1 VTGSVTEPGDPRF
14 TVHRVAFTA
23 AALAAV
29 GTLAGSVG
37 DLWWVFGLASALRIQ
52 YLLVFTIL
60 VGVFVLLRAWALA
73 ALCITGLLINLV
85 VIAPLYL
92 SADDESDPG
101 SDSLEVM
108 FLNVGVTGADPDELI
123 ETLRAG
129 EHDLV
134 FLAAATD
141 AWTNLLS
148 AAPIPYTVV
157 QARPRGVPLEIIA
170 LARQDVQ
177 AHTAI
182 HSFGMSGRDLAVEAV
197 IELDGALVRVMA
209 THPVSPITA
218 ERARRNTVHIE
229 GLASWAASQDD
240 PVLIVG
246 DLNNTPWS
254 PGFRM
259 LEEDGNLVN
268 SQRGFG
274 VQASWP
280 SWVGLLGIP
289 IDHALHSQE
298 LTTIQRTLGSGYGSA
313 HRSLAVTVALSDD
326 D

>member
-1 VTGSVTEPGDPRF
+1 
-14 TVHRVAFTA
+14 
-23 AALAAV
+23 
-29 GTLAGSVG
+29 
-37 DLWWVFGLASALRIQ
+37 
-52 YLLVFTIL
+52 
-60 VGVFVLLRAWALA
+60 
-73 ALCITGLLINLV
+73 LLINLV

-92 SADDESDPG
+92 SEVDEPESG
-101 SDSLEVM
+101 SDLLQVM
-108 FLNVGVTGADPDELI
+108 FLNVGVTGADPDQLI
-123 ETLRAG
+123 EALRAG

-141 AWTNLLS
+141 AWTTLLS

-170 LARQDVQ
+170 LARHDVQ
-177 AHTAI
+177 AHAAI

-197 IELDGALVRVMA
+197 VGLDGASVRVMSM
-209 THPVSPITA
+209 HPVSPITPG
-218 ERARRNTVHIE
+218 RAQQNVLQIQR
-229 GLASWAASQDD
+229 LASWAASQDD

-280 SWVGLLGIP
+280 SWMGFLGIP
-289 IDHALHSQE
+289 IDHALHSQD
-298 LTTIQRTLGSGYGSA
+298 LHTVQRTLGSGYGSA
-313 HRSLAVTVALSDD
+313 HRSLRVTVALNGDD
-326 D
+326 